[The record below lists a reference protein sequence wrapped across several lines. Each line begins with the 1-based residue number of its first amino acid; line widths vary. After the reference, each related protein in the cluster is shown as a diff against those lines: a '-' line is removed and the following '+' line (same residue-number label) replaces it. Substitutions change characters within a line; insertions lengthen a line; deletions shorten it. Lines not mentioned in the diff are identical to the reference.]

1 MIEKLAMFKLIFVG
15 VIIEALPF
23 ILLGSLISSLINEFV
38 SEEKIQKLLPKNPF
52 IGIIMAS
59 FIGLIFPVCECAIVP
74 IVRRLMKKGVPVYMT
89 IPLMVS
95 VPIVNPVVL
104 FSTYIAFESMPEMVV
119 MRGVMGLMVAW
130 LLGVILYFSGKK
142 NEDVLLKEPKEVSHA
157 CCDTDGIVF
166 LEVKKKKRKLPIKS
180 ILHHTTAE
188 FYDIGK
194 LLLIGAAISALFKI
208 FVPQEMIVMLS
219 QNNGISVILMMLFA
233 FIISLCSEVDAFIAR
248 TYIDVLPNNAIL
260 AFLVLGPMID
270 IKNFLMLRG
279 TFKKRFVITITL
291 LIFILVF
298 LISQIV
304 NVL

>member
-1 MIEKLAMFKLIFVG
+1 MIEKLAMFKLIFLG

-52 IGIIMAS
+52 VGIIMAS
-59 FIGLIFPVCECAIVP
+59 FMGLIFPVCECAIVP
-74 IVRRLMKKGVPVYMT
+74 IVRRLMKKGVPVYIT

-104 FSTYIAFESMPEMVV
+104 FSTYIAFESTPEMVI
-119 MRGVMGLMVAW
+119 MRGLMGLMVAW
-130 LLGVILYFSGKK
+130 LLGIILYFSGKK
-142 NEDVLLKEPKEVSHA
+142 NEDVLLSEPKEINHS
-157 CCDTDGIVF
+157 CCDPESIVF
-166 LEVKKKKRKLPIKS
+166 LEVKKKKRTFPIRS
-180 ILHHTTAE
+180 VLHHTTAE

-194 LLLIGAAISALFKI
+194 LLLIGATISALFKI
-208 FVPQEMIVMLS
+208 FVPQEMIIMLS

-248 TYIDVLPNNAIL
+248 TYMDILPTNAIL

-270 IKNFLMLRG
+270 IKNYMMLRG
-279 TFKKRFVITITL
+279 SFKKKFVITVTL
-291 LIFILVF
+291 LIFILVY

-304 NVL
+304 NVI